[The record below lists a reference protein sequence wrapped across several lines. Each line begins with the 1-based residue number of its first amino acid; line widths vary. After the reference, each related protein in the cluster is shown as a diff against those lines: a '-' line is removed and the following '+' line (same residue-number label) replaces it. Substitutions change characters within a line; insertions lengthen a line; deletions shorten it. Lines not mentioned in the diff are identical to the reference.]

1 MRCERRIEL
10 RCVDAEKNANE
21 RRGLPE
27 LARRFAGAIVR
38 RRAAAIDERHA
49 VRCLA
54 WLADEDLRA
63 REKAGALA
71 R

>member
-1 MRCERRIEL
+1 MRGERRIEL

-38 RRAAAIDERHA
+38 RRAAAIDEGHA
-49 VRCLA
+49 VRQPL
-54 WLADEDLRA
+54 LRSDEHLR
-63 REKAGALA
+63 
-71 R
+71 